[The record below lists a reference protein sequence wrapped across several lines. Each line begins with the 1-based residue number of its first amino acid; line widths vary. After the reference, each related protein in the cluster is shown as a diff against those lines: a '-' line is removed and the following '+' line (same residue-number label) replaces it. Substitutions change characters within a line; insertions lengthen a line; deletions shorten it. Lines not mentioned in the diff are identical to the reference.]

1 MKIHFTRI
9 FFAFL
14 VFYYPPTY
22 SQDHQDNQEPLE
34 LFDQIVGIENTGLA
48 NGEEYIEPHII
59 RDDQHKYFLSSSFLK
74 GQVTYDEQLYYPVL
88 LKYNIFDD
96 VLLVFLNTSDGNST
110 IKLHKNKIT
119 SFRVDAHTFI
129 NVNEDD
135 AVNGFYEVLLDTNGS
150 LLLKK
155 HFKKVHKELDDNFT
169 YYRFEEDDPA
179 FVVSRNGNY
188 FPVSSKRDFLKVFPE
203 QGKKIK
209 DFYSRNKSLRKNS
222 PDQFMIRLLQTI
234 KQL

>member
-1 MKIHFTRI
+1 MKILSARI
-9 FFAFL
+9 SFAFL
-14 VFYYPPTY
+14 FLFFPNLH
-22 SQDHQDNQEPLE
+22 SQDLQENPIPLE
-34 LFDQIVGIENTGLA
+34 LFDQIVRIENTGLA

-119 SFRVDAHTFI
+119 SFRIDEHNFI
-129 NVNEDD
+129 NVKEDND
-135 AVNGFYEVLLDTNGS
+135 LKGFYEILLDSKES

-155 HFKKVHKELDDNFT
+155 HFKKIHKELDDNFT
-169 YYRFEEDDPA
+169 YYRFEEDEPA
-179 FVVSRNGNY
+179 YVLNHNSLY
-188 FPVSSKRDFLKVFPE
+188 YSVSSRRDFLKIFPE
-203 QGKKIK
+203 KEKEIK
-209 DFYSRNKSLRKNS
+209 NFFRRNKSLRKNS
-222 PDQFMIRLLQTI
+222 PDEFMIRLLQEI
-234 KQL
+234 NQ